1 MEGKRTG
8 CVISCATVADPPSI
22 FPPLFAFVLHQA
34 NKWIRAMEG
43 KKLRIT
49 DLKMKDFL
57 REVESGISYGLPV
70 LLQDVLEE
78 LDPSLEPV
86 LSKAIMKQGSR
97 EFIRLGDKVRFWRG
111 TGRGGGLRCCSH

>member
-1 MEGKRTG
+1 
-8 CVISCATVADPPSI
+8 
-22 FPPLFAFVLHQA
+22 
-34 NKWIRAMEG
+34 MEG

-97 EFIRLGDKVRFWRG
+97 EFIRLGDKVREKERM
-111 TGRGGGLRCCSH
+111 GG